1 MIVESTIQI
10 FDLKMQEVLG
20 IEKKMAVAIS
30 FFLEDVTAVR
40 ENVEEGEDEIDP
52 DKSIIYLKSGEYFVI
67 STPYK
72 WILEQLK
79 LKEDKQ

>member
-1 MIVESTIQI
+1 
-10 FDLKMQEVLG
+10 MQEVLG
-20 IEKKMAVAIS
+20 IEKKVSVAIS
-30 FFLEDVTAVR
+30 FFLEDITAVR

-79 LKEDKQ
+79 KEDKQ